1 MCADSTVRR
10 PKKLSSFVGMDPPRL
25 LLVFLLCEGPDLYP
39 FCCNIALSLSHLWLF
54 VSPMDGR
61 MLSIFVLHCFLE
73 FAHIHVHWVSYA
85 IQPSHLIP
93 PPSPFAFDLSQHQ
106 GLFQCQ
112 PFASGGQICFSSSIS
127 PSNEYSGL
135 IAFMIDWFDLLLI
148 QETLHSLLQHHNLK
162 TSIF

>member
-1 MCADSTVRR
+1 
-10 PKKLSSFVGMDPPRL
+10 MDPPRL

-54 VSPMDGR
+54 VPPTDGKHAKH
-61 MLSIFVLHCFLE
+61 LCLHCFLE

-85 IQPSHLIP
+85 IQPSHLLP

-112 PFASGGQICFSSSIS
+112 PFASGGQICFSFSIS

-162 TSIF
+162 ASLF